1 MAVKLSEFLSES
13 FLGYTGSQGTQGTQG
28 IQGTTGAQGIQGR
41 QGTTGSQGIQGTTGA
56 QGIQGTTGS
65 QGTQGIQG
73 TTGSQGTT
81 GAQGIQGIQGT
92 TGSQGIQGRQGIQGI
107 QGISGVDGAQGAQ
120 GIQGIQGRQGTQ
132 GIQGTTGDI
141 GFTGS
146 QGIQGIQGPQG
157 TQGIQGSTGT
167 QGSQGVQGIQ
177 GIQGVQGIQ
186 GIQGIQGRQGITG
199 NQGIQGTQGIQGIQG
214 VQGFRGALQWTS
226 KSALYTAVNEDA
238 IVANTSAGSFTIN
251 LPAAPAAGY
260 TVVIVDGNG
269 TFATNPLTVARNGST
284 IESLTDDIVLNIAN
298 IRVDFVYN
306 GSTWQVYT
314 TVGQIGFTGSQG
326 VQGTQG
332 IQGIQGRQGIQ
343 GTQGIQG
350 IQGITG
356 PGNII
361 TAATD
366 AATTTLYP
374 VMVGALDSAQTAKGA
389 SGFVYNAS
397 TNRIT
402 VSGDIAVT
410 GGDITTSATTAN
422 IFNTTATTVSFA
434 NAATTS
440 TLGYTGTSTSTTN
453 LSTGAAAS
461 GSTKTINIGTG
472 GAAGSTTTINIGDAD
487 GGSTVVNSPSLIVPG
502 NISVGANILATTG
515 PILTLGTLAAGG
527 TGYMNG
533 THTNQALTGG
543 TGAYMLGTVTVALG
557 VVTGITL
564 TWGGHRY
571 TAGDSLTVGSL
582 STTLATTA
590 TSGTGTVATLTF
602 AAQAAAPF
610 QVGSQ
615 IIVAGVTPTG
625 YNGTFTVTACTT
637 TTVSY
642 ANTTT
647 GAQTVAGTVK
657 MGAALTN
664 STIPVSTIQGSD
676 IYVSSAISA
685 NIGSR
690 IRLEYNNTA
699 PAAGTEYGAIA
710 FGSRDSSAF
719 GSGDLALIR
728 GVAVGTSGGSDIQ
741 FWTAGS
747 AEAPALSAVVT
758 SAGNFRMYNAAGT
771 FYSELN
777 NSPTN
782 NRTLIIPDVAGT
794 ILISQAAAT
803 AGYFDTSTTAPS
815 ATTRLNYNGNFYV
828 NNLIASAEVTAYSDA
843 KLKTNIKDIENPL
856 EKVLKLR
863 GVTFNR
869 IDLEDHDRVYVG
881 VIAQEIEKILP
892 EVITTVE
899 DGTKTVAYGNI
910 VALLIEAIKELA
922 KKMEDRP

>member
-107 QGISGVDGAQGAQ
+107 QGISGVDGAQGTQ

-157 TQGIQGSTGT
+157 TQGIQGLTGT

-326 VQGTQG
+326 VQG
-332 IQGIQGRQGIQ
+332 
-343 GTQGIQG
+343 

-356 PGNII
+356 PGNILN
-361 TAATD
+361 ATSD

-374 VMVGALDSAQTAKGA
+374 TLVGALGSAQTVKG
-389 SGFVYNAS
+389 STGFTFNAS
-397 TNRIT
+397 TST
-402 VSGDIAVT
+402 LTLTGDLALN
-410 GGDITTSATTAN
+410 GGDLSTSATTAN

-440 TLGYTGTSTSTTN
+440 TLGYTGTATSTTN
-453 LSTGAAAS
+453 LSTGAVAS

-487 GGSTVVNSPSLIVPG
+487 GGSTVVNSPSFIVPG

-515 PILTLGTLAAGG
+515 PILTLGTLAGGG

-557 VVTGITL
+557 VVTAITL

-571 TAGDSLTVGSL
+571 TAGDTLTVGSL

-590 TSGTGTVATLTF
+590 ASGTGTVATLTF

-610 QVGSQ
+610 EVGSQ

-625 YNGTFTVTACTT
+625 YNGTYTVTACTT

-642 ANTTT
+642 ANVTT

-657 MGAALTN
+657 MGAALTS
-664 STIPVSTIQGSD
+664 STIPVATIQGSD
-676 IYVSSAISA
+676 IYVSSAISTS
-685 NIGSR
+685 IGSR
-690 IRLEYNNTA
+690 IRLEYNGTA
-699 PAAGTEYGAIA
+699 PTAGVEYGAIA
-710 FGSRDSSAF
+710 FGSRDASVQ

-741 FWTAGS
+741 FWTAGN

-758 SAGNFRMYNAAGT
+758 SAGNFRMYNASGT
-771 FYSELN
+771 FYSELS
-777 NSPTN
+777 NSPTA
-782 NRTLIIPDVAGT
+782 NRTLTIPDVAGT
-794 ILISQAAAT
+794 VLISQAAAT

-843 KLKTNIKDIENPL
+843 KLKENVENISDALEKVKQIRGVTYNRNDIENS
-856 EKVLKLR
+856 R
-863 GVTFNR
+863 RFA
-869 IDLEDHDRVYVG
+869 G
-881 VIAQEIEKILP
+881 VIAQEIERVLP
-892 EVITTVE
+892 EVVTTME
-899 DGTKTVAYGNI
+899 DGTKTVAYGNLI
-910 VALLIEAIKELA
+910 SLLIEAIKEIA
-922 KKMEDRP
+922 EKIEGAR